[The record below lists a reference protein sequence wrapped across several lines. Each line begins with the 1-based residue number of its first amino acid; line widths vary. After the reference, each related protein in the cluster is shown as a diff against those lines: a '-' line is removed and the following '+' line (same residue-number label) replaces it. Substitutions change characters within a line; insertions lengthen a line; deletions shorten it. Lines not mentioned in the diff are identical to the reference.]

1 MESSK
6 DQFMQLRESEVALPN
21 ELQGISFE
29 HLIDAKKSNLTHA
42 VDAIAKAIT
51 EGQYDSLK
59 GLILA
64 VKGKTFFTDLEK
76 ALRPLAENNYL
87 NKLEKG
93 YSLHDVKID
102 HAPTKTDYD
111 FEVCGDPV
119 YERLLMK
126 SAEAKADLDARKDL
140 LKTLTKP
147 MEMIDEDTGESFRC
161 MPPNKLQSDGLKL
174 TINK

>member
-1 MESSK
+1 MSK
-6 DQFMQLRESEVALPN
+6 SKEQFMAVREYETALS
-21 ELQGISFE
+21 GISFE

-42 VDAIAKAIT
+42 VEVITKAIT
-51 EGQYDSLK
+51 DGEYDSLK

-87 NKLEKG
+87 NKLEKN

-102 HAPTKTDYD
+102 QAATKTEYD
-111 FEVCGDPV
+111 FEVCSSPI
-119 YERLLMK
+119 YERL
-126 SAEAKADLDARKDL
+126 AVNFATAKADFDAHKDL

-147 MEMIDEDTGESFRC
+147 MEMIDEETGESFRC

-174 TINK
+174 SIR